1 MKAKRV
7 MAMLLC
13 MSLLASATACGK
25 TDTMTQ
31 QSEKMEE
38 VEEEAKLT
46 GLIDQAA
53 GSHSSASG
61 KDEVV
66 YVIMDADGEQENV
79 IVSDQL
85 KNGGGNTTVND
96 VTELKDISNVNG
108 YGNYEKNDDGTITWE
123 ADGSDIF
130 YRGTTDKE
138 LPVSVK
144 VSYEL
149 DGQKISAKDLA
160 GKDGHVKIRLDY
172 ENRSKESVDVDGNE
186 YEVNVPFVMVSG
198 MILPNDTFSNVSVTN
213 GKVIGE
219 GNNEIVLG
227 LAYPGLKESL
237 DWDNT
242 IAKAKD
248 EEARKK
254 LEEMNIPDYVEI
266 EADAHDFELGMT
278 MTLAGC
284 DIFNQVDAS
293 DSLDLSGIQDKMDE
307 LGSGSKAL
315 VDGSTELKNGT
326 AELWNGMT
334 DLKKGTTDLWNGT
347 ADLKKGTADLWNG
360 TADLKNGTADLK
372 NGTGELKNGTAEL
385 KDGTGK
391 LYQGA
396 GDLKDGSSRLKSG
409 AGELKNGSS
418 ELYEGSKTLKSGT
431 EELYNG
437 TKSLKE
443 GTAGLYE
450 GSGSLYNGIVSYTD
464 GASQISAGAKQL
476 AGGAADAKNGAD
488 ALAAGFADNDIVG
501 NANAL
506 AAGASQISAGIDKLN
521 EALAGSTNASVS
533 KMRGAAAITSA
544 AAEWMQG
551 NLASIAAGGELQGS
565 DELAAQSEALAGA
578 VSLTY
583 EQCYGALQLA
593 AGGDTTEAVKALSA
607 CKTAAALYASIATE
621 LETAMASVPEQTAP
635 LKSGADQLAG
645 GAAQL
650 AGGLKTIGDGVA
662 SLDAGL
668 NELSQ
673 GAAALSSGADGL
685 VQNNDALVKGAADL
699 KDGAGR
705 LDEGAGSVMSGAGK
719 ICEGAG
725 SLSAGAGKLFEG
737 SVSLYDGADKLD
749 AGAGS
754 LKDGVAK
761 VNEGAGRLNDGA
773 GKLLEGAG
781 KLDDGAFKLYDGA
794 GRLNDGAGRLY
805 EGAGKLDDG
814 AGRLGEGAAKLD
826 EGAAAL
832 RDGMIRLDEEGIQK
846 VTELL
851 GDDAAD
857 VLNRFKAVRKAGEN
871 YTSFTGALDE
881 EGEANSVRFIYKT
894 GAVK

>member
-7 MAMLLC
+7 IAMLMSL
-13 MSLLASATACGK
+13 SLLASMSACGK
-25 TDTMTQ
+25 ETESMPA
-31 QSEKMEE
+31 QSRNEE
-38 VEEEAKLT
+38 IEEEAKLS
-46 GLIDQAA
+46 GLMAEA
-53 GSHSSASG
+53 VGSHSSDAG

-66 YVIMDADGEQENV
+66 YVLMDADGKEENV

-85 KNGGGNTTVND
+85 KNAGGNAKLSD
-96 VTELKDISNVNG
+96 MTELKDISNVNG
-108 YGNYEKNDDGTITWE
+108 YGSYEKNEDGTITWE

-130 YRGTTDKE
+130 YHGTTDKE
-138 LPVSVK
+138 LPVEVK
-144 VSYEL
+144 LSYEL

-172 ENRSKESVDVDGNE
+172 ENRSKENVDVDGNE

-198 MILPNDTFSNVSVTN
+198 MILPDDTFSNVSVTN

-242 IAKAKD
+242 VAKAKD
-248 EEARKK
+248 DEAREK
-254 LEEMNIPDYVEI
+254 LEEINIPDYVEI

-293 DSLDLSGIQDKMDE
+293 DSVDLSGIQEKMDE
-307 LGSGSKAL
+307 LGNGSKEL
-315 VDGSTELKNGT
+315 VDGSAELKNGT
-326 AELWNGMT
+326 AELKNGTT
-334 DLKKGTTDLWNGT
+334 DLKKGTADLWNGT

-360 TADLKNGTADLK
+360 TADLKNGTAELKSGTGDLK
-372 NGTGELKNGTAEL
+372 SGTAEL

-396 GDLKDGSSRLKSG
+396 GDLKDGSSRLKNG

-418 ELYEGSKTLKSGT
+418 ELYEGSKTLKNGT

-443 GTAGLYE
+443 GAAGLYA
-450 GSGSLYNGIVSYTD
+450 GSGSLYDGIVSYTD
-464 GASQISAGAKQL
+464 GALQISAGARQL
-476 AGGAADAKNGAD
+476 AGGAAVAKNGAD
-488 ALAAGFADNDIVG
+488 TLAAGFAENDIVG

-506 AAGASQISAGIDKLN
+506 AEGASQISAGIDMLN

-533 KMRGAAAITSA
+533 KLRGAAALTSA

-551 NLASIAAGGELQGS
+551 NLASLQAGGEIMGS
-565 DELAAQSEALAGA
+565 DELAAQSEALTGA

-593 AGGDTTEAVKALSA
+593 AGGDSTEAVKALTA
-607 CKTAAALYASIATE
+607 CKTAAALYGSVATE
-621 LETAMASVPEQTAP
+621 LESAMASVPEQMTP
-635 LKSGADQLAG
+635 LKNGADQLAG

-650 AGGLKTIGDGVA
+650 AGGLKNVGDGVA
-662 SLDAGL
+662 KLDAGL

-699 KDGAGR
+699 KEGAGR
-705 LDEGAGSVMSGAGK
+705 LDEGAGSVMNGAGR
-719 ICEGAG
+719 IFEGAG
-725 SLSAGAGKLFEG
+725 DLTAGAGKLVEG
-737 SVSLYDGADKLD
+737 SSSLYEGAAQLD

-754 LKDGVAK
+754 LKAGVAK
-761 VNEGAGRLNDGA
+761 VDEGAGRLNDGA
-773 GKLLEGAG
+773 GKLFEGAG

-814 AGRLGEGAAKLD
+814 AGRLTEGAAKLD

-851 GDDAAD
+851 GDDATEI
-857 VLNRFKAVRKAGEN
+857 LNRFKAVRKAGEN

-881 EGEANSVRFIYKT
+881 DGDANSVRFVYKT